1 MYILVRDGH
10 QQGDNIGHV
19 LPAETM
25 LLRMESTTG
34 ATMGIWQEMTEN
46 KAAGLE
52 QQSGFVVV

>member
-1 MYILVRDGH
+1 MVRDVH

-19 LPAETM
+19 LPAKTM